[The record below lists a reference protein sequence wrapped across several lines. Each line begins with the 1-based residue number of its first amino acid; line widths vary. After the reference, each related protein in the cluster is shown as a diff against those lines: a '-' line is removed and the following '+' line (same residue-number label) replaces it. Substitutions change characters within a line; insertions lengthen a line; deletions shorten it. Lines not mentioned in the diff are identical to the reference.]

1 MTADEYLF
9 DAQRLIGMAGKD
21 ISEGMDN
28 TEVIAATT
36 FFSLGVE
43 RLLKFILADVNPV
56 FVLSNGDFKNAAP
69 CLYKH
74 RFVNDD
80 QHSVTSRKP
89 DHDVVSFRLA
99 LQRAL
104 LFSAGVKENSQ
115 LLYSLA
121 NDRDIL
127 AHRPLSEL
135 DIPKAKRLLAK
146 DAYKLLNDICSERSI
161 PTNSFFGED
170 DDRLK
175 TLSDKLQGEEAFAQ
189 NMTAKLE
196 HHRALWVE
204 RSSTPEFVAQAENQ
218 TASLLQRSGQDF
230 SYEPID
236 CPACSQ
242 EAVARIEPDYDY
254 DPAERTSFVTGVFVD
269 SINCC
274 FCDLK
279 LTDYEELNYVDAN
292 SILIGD

>member
-1 MTADEYLF
+1 MTAEEYLA

-21 ISEGMDN
+21 ITEGMDDK
-28 TEVIAATT
+28 EVIAATT

-43 RLLKFILADVNPV
+43 RLLKFILADVNPI

-74 RFVNDD
+74 RFVSDD
-80 QHSVTSRKP
+80 QHSVTASKP
-89 DHDVVSFRLA
+89 DHDVVSFRVA

-104 LFSAGVKENSQ
+104 LFSVGIKENSQ

-121 NDRDIL
+121 NHRDIL

-135 DIPKAKRLLAK
+135 DILKAKRLLTK
-146 DAYKLLNDICSERSI
+146 DAYKLLNDICSERAM
-161 PTNSFFGED
+161 PTNDFFGEED
-170 DDRLK
+170 QRLR

-189 NMTAKLE
+189 DMSARLAQHK
-196 HHRALWVE
+196 ALWIE
-204 RSSTPEFVAQAENQ
+204 RSSNPEFVAQAEHQ
-218 TASLLQRSGQDF
+218 TASLLDRSGQDF
-230 SYEPID
+230 SYEPIE

-254 DPAERTSFVTGVFVD
+254 DPAERMSFVIGVFVD

-292 SILIGD
+292 SILSGD

>member
-9 DAQRLIGMAGKD
+9 DAQRLLGMAGKD

-80 QHSVTSRKP
+80 QHSVTSSKP

-121 NDRDIL
+121 NHRDIL

-292 SILIGD
+292 SILIGN

>member
-56 FVLSNGDFKNAAP
+56 FVLSTGDFKNAAP

-80 QHSVTSRKP
+80 QHSVTSSKP

-121 NDRDIL
+121 NHRDIL

>member
-1 MTADEYLF
+1 MTAEEYLS
-9 DAQRLIGMAGKD
+9 DAQRLIGMAGRNIAED
-21 ISEGMDN
+21 MSDQD
-28 TEVIAATT
+28 VIAATT

-74 RFVNDD
+74 KFVNDD
-80 QHSVTSRKP
+80 QHKVTSSQP
-89 DHDVVSFRLA
+89 DHDVVAFRLA

-104 LFSAGVKENSQ
+104 LFSNGVKDNSQ
-115 LLYSLA
+115 LLYTLA
-121 NDRDIL
+121 SYRDIL

-146 DAYKLLNDICSERSI
+146 DAYKLLNDICSERSMPI
-161 PTNSFFGED
+161 NGFFGED
-170 DDRLK
+170 NDRVQ

-189 NMTAKLE
+189 DMTARLE
-196 HHRALWVE
+196 QHRALWVE
-204 RSSTPEFVAQAENQ
+204 RSSNPGFVSQAEHQ

-254 DPAERTSFVTGVFVD
+254 DPAERMSLVIGVFVD

-292 SILIGD
+292 SILSGD

>member
-9 DAQRLIGMAGKD
+9 DAQRLLGMAGKD

-80 QHSVTSRKP
+80 QHSVTSSKP

-121 NDRDIL
+121 NHRDIL

>member
-1 MTADEYLF
+1 MTSDEYLA
-9 DAQRLIGMAGKD
+9 DAQRLIGMAGKG
-21 ISEGMDN
+21 ITERMDDK
-28 TEVIAATT
+28 EVIAATT

-74 RFVNDD
+74 RFVSDD
-80 QHSVTSRKP
+80 KHSVTASKP
-89 DHDVVSFRLA
+89 DHDVVSFRVA

-104 LFSAGVKENSQ
+104 LFSVGIKENSQ

-121 NDRDIL
+121 NHRDIL

-135 DIPKAKRLLAK
+135 DILKAKRLLTK
-146 DAYKLLNDICSERSI
+146 DAYKLLNDICSERAMPI
-161 PTNSFFGED
+161 NEFFGEED
-170 DDRLK
+170 QRLH
-175 TLSDKLQGEEAFAQ
+175 TLSDKQQGEEAFAQ
-189 NMTAKLE
+189 DMSARLAQHK
-196 HHRALWVE
+196 ALWIE
-204 RSSTPEFVAQAENQ
+204 RSSNAEFVAQAEHQ
-218 TASLLQRSGQDF
+218 TASLLDRSGQDF
-230 SYEPID
+230 SYEPIK

-254 DPAERTSFVTGVFVD
+254 DAAERMSFMIGVFVD
-269 SINCC
+269 SISCR

-279 LTDYEELNYVDAN
+279 LTDYEELNYVDAK
-292 SILIGD
+292 SILRGD

>member
-1 MTADEYLF
+1 M
-9 DAQRLIGMAGKD
+9 
-21 ISEGMDN
+21 
-28 TEVIAATT
+28 
-36 FFSLGVE
+36 
-43 RLLKFILADVNPV
+43 NPV

-80 QHSVTSRKP
+80 QHSVTSSKP
-89 DHDVVSFRLA
+89 DHDVVSFRVA

-121 NDRDIL
+121 NHRAIL

-146 DAYKLLNDICSERSI
+146 DAYKLLNDICSELSLT
-161 PTNSFFGED
+161 TNGFFGED

-189 NMTAKLE
+189 DMTARLE

-204 RSSTPEFVAQAENQ
+204 RSSNPEFVAQAEHQ

-236 CPACSQ
+236 CPACSR

-254 DPAERTSFVTGVFVD
+254 DPAERVAFVTGVFVD

-292 SILIGD
+292 SILRDD

>member
-1 MTADEYLF
+1 MTTDEYLS
-9 DAQRLIGMAGKD
+9 DAQRLIGMAGKG
-21 ISEGMDN
+21 ISEGMDDK
-28 TEVIAATT
+28 EVIAATT

-80 QHSVTSRKP
+80 QHSVTSSKP
-89 DHDVVSFRLA
+89 DHEVVSYRVA

-121 NDRDIL
+121 NHRDIL

-146 DAYKLLNDICSERSI
+146 DAFKLLNDICSERSI
-161 PTNSFFGED
+161 PTNGFFGAD

-175 TLSDKLQGEEAFAQ
+175 TLSDKLQGVEAFAQ
-189 NMTAKLE
+189 DMMAQLE
-196 HHRALWVE
+196 HHRAL
-204 RSSTPEFVAQAENQ
+204 
-218 TASLLQRSGQDF
+218 LG
-230 SYEPID
+230 
-236 CPACSQ
+236 
-242 EAVARIEPDYDY
+242 
-254 DPAERTSFVTGVFVD
+254 
-269 SINCC
+269 
-274 FCDLK
+274 
-279 LTDYEELNYVDAN
+279 
-292 SILIGD
+292 